1 MRVSDV
7 ADAFLLIP
15 LAPWLWPF
23 FLFRW
28 FGEDAVDGAL
38 YLYVH
43 LFGERRLCRLRMSAA
58 LSFLS
63 FLTLSLFWSLASN
76 LSGCYR
82 SRCLL
87 V

>member
-23 FLFRW
+23 FFFRW
-28 FGEDAVDGAL
+28 YGEAGGLAM

-43 LFGERRLCRLRMSAA
+43 LFGDFGTRGLPGTFKI
-58 LSFLS
+58 FLVDVIVQIDG
-63 FLTLSLFWSLASN
+63 A
-76 LSGCYR
+76 
-82 SRCLL
+82 
-87 V
+87 